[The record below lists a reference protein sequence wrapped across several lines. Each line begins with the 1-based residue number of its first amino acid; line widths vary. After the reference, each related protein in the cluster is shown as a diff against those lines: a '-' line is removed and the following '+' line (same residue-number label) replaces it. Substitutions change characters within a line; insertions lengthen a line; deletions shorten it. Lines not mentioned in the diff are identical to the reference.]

1 MVEDDGMV
9 TRASAGVFDVDFV
22 VVFGVVVAPFLD
34 SKEVSSIVGLFIVPC
49 TLSVEDMRQRRI

>member
-1 MVEDDGMV
+1 MV

-22 VVFGVVVAPFLD
+22 VVFGVVVAPFLAT
-34 SKEVSSIVGLFIVPC
+34 KEVSSIVGLFIVPC